1 MDRFV
6 ETQPAPDLVRFP
18 GDGRPLPPV
27 SPTCI
32 DLFSGA
38 GGLAEG
44 FRAAGFSV
52 LAANDSDLAA
62 ASTFRRNF
70 PEADCF
76 VGPISAL
83 RGSHLTAVS
92 AVKAGSLDCL
102 IGGPPCQAFSYNNHQ
117 RSESDV
123 RAGLFRDY
131 LRIVKALRPKA
142 LVMENVPG
150 ILTVGGGSVVEEI
163 YESLETLGYECEGR
177 ILYARDFGVPQLR
190 RRVFFIATRLGWDEE
205 LFPDGTFGPC
215 AKPKSRSNRY
225 IHIWDRQPGE
235 RYGHLNAVKVGPAIS
250 DLPAIENGGGSDR
263 LRYATPARNVL
274 QKMLRNGERFVPN
287 HETRT
292 LRGLM
297 MERLRFIP
305 EGGSW
310 RDIPFRLLPAGMQ
323 RAQRNSHTTRYGRLS
338 RHGVCS
344 TILTKCDPHWG
355 RYIHPS
361 QDRLISVREAARL
374 QSFPDHFKF
383 YGSISDQYRQVGNA
397 VPPLMAAA
405 VGRAVRGHISSRQQ

>member
-1 MDRFV
+1 MNRFV
-6 ETQPAPDLVRFP
+6 ETQPASNLVRFP
-18 GDGRPLPPV
+18 GEGRSQPPEG
-27 SPTCI
+27 PTCV

-38 GGLAEG
+38 GGLADG
-44 FRAAGFSV
+44 FRAGGFSV
-52 LAANDSDLAA
+52 LAANDSDPAA
-62 ASTFRRNF
+62 GVTFRRNF
-70 PEADCF
+70 PEADF
-76 VGPISAL
+76 FAGPISRL
-83 RGSHLTAVS
+83 RGTHLLAAAGVE
-92 AVKAGSLDCL
+92 VGSLDCL

-131 LRIVKALRPKA
+131 LRIVRALRPKA

-163 YESLETLGYECEGR
+163 YESLEALGYECEGR
-177 ILYARDFGVPQLR
+177 TLYARDFGVPQLR

-215 AKPKSRSNRY
+215 PKPRHGDY
-225 IHIWDRQPGE
+225 VHAWERQSGQN
-235 RYGHLNAVKVGPAIS
+235 YGHLNAVKVGPAIS
-250 DLPAIENGGGSDR
+250 DLPVIANGGGGDW
-263 LRYATPARNVL
+263 LRYAAPARTIL
-274 QKMLRNGERFVPN
+274 QKTLRNGERFVPN
-287 HETRT
+287 HKTRT
-292 LRGLM
+292 LRSLM

-310 RDIPFRLLPAGMQ
+310 RDIPFQLLPAGMQ

-361 QDRLISVREAARL
+361 QDRIISVREAARL
-374 QSFPDHFKF
+374 QSFPDRLRF

-397 VPPLMAAA
+397 VPPLMAEA
-405 VGRAVRGHISSRQQ
+405 VARAVRRHTDSRQP

>member
-1 MDRFV
+1 M
-6 ETQPAPDLVRFP
+6 ETQPGSNLVRFP
-18 GDGRPLPPV
+18 GEGRPQTPEG
-27 SPTCI
+27 PTCI

-44 FRAAGFSV
+44 FRAAGFAV
-52 LAANDSDLAA
+52 LAANDSDPAA
-62 ASTFRRNF
+62 GTTFRRNF
-70 PEADCF
+70 PEADF
-76 VGPISAL
+76 LAGPISTL
-83 RGSHLTAVS
+83 RGSHLIAV
-92 AVKAGSLDCL
+92 ATVEVGSLDCL

-163 YESLETLGYECEGR
+163 YESLEALGYECEGR

-190 RRVFFIATRLGWDEE
+190 RRVFFIATRLGWNEE
-205 LFPDGTFGPC
+205 LFPEGTFGPC
-215 AKPKSRSNRY
+215 PKPKPRSNDY
-225 IHIWDRQPGE
+225 IHTWDRQAGQ

-250 DLPAIENGGGSDR
+250 DLRAIGNGGGADR
-263 LRYATPARNVL
+263 LPYTTPARTIL

-287 HETRT
+287 HKTRT
-292 LRGLM
+292 LGALM

-305 EGGSW
+305 QGGSW
-310 RDIPFRLLPAGMQ
+310 RDIPFQLLPTGMQ

-338 RHGVCS
+338 GFGVCS

-361 QDRLISVREAARL
+361 QDRIISVREAARL
-374 QSFPDHFKF
+374 QSFPDRFKF
-383 YGSISDQYRQVGNA
+383 YGSLSDQYRQVGNA
-397 VPPLMAAA
+397 VPPFMAAA
-405 VGRAVRGHISSRQQ
+405 VARAVRGHVRSR

>member
-1 MDRFV
+1 V
-6 ETQPAPDLVRFP
+6 ETQPASNLVRFR
-18 GDGRPLPPV
+18 GKGRPQPPEG
-27 SPTCI
+27 PTCI
-32 DLFSGA
+32 DLFSCA

-52 LAANDSDLAA
+52 LAANDSDPPAGV
-62 ASTFRRNF
+62 TFRRNF
-70 PEADCF
+70 PEAEF
-76 VGPISAL
+76 FAGPISRL
-83 RGSHLTAVS
+83 RGDHLITAS
-92 AVKAGSLDCL
+92 AVKVGSLDCL

-150 ILTVGGGSVVEEI
+150 ILTVGGGAVVEEI
-163 YESLETLGYECEGR
+163 YESLEAFGYECEGR

-205 LFPDGTFGPC
+205 LFPEGTFGPC
-215 AKPKSRSNRY
+215 PKPKPRHDDY
-225 IHIWDRQPGE
+225 VHAWERQPGQH
-235 RYGHLNAVKVGPAIS
+235 YGHLNAVKVGAAIS
-250 DLPAIENGGGSDR
+250 DLPAIANGGGADR
-263 LRYATPARNVL
+263 LRYAAPARTIL
-274 QKMLRNGERFVPN
+274 QKMFRNGERFAPN
-287 HETRT
+287 HKTRT
-292 LRGLM
+292 LGSLM

-305 EGGSW
+305 PGGSG
-310 RDIPFRLLPAGMQ
+310 RDIPFQLLPAGMQ

-361 QDRLISVREAARL
+361 QDRIISVREAARL
-374 QSFPDHFKF
+374 QSFPDRFKF

-405 VGRAVRGHISSRQQ
+405 VGRAVRHHIDSGQP

>member
-1 MDRFV
+1 M

-18 GDGRPLPPV
+18 GKGRPQPPEG
-27 SPTCI
+27 PTCI

-44 FRAAGFSV
+44 FRAAGFSI
-52 LAANDSDLAA
+52 LAANDSDPAA
-62 ASTFRRNF
+62 GVTFRRNF
-70 PEADCF
+70 PEADF
-76 VGPISAL
+76 FAGPISRL
-83 RGSHLTAVS
+83 RGTHLIAAS
-92 AVKAGSLDCL
+92 AGKVGSLDCL

-150 ILTVGGGSVVEEI
+150 ILTVGGGTVVEEI
-163 YESLETLGYECEGR
+163 YESLEALGYECEGR

-190 RRVFFIATRLGWDEE
+190 QRVFFVATRLGWDEE
-205 LFPDGTFGPC
+205 LFPEGTFGPC
-215 AKPKSRSNRY
+215 PKPKPRHDDYVHTWERQS
-225 IHIWDRQPGE
+225 DRH
-235 RYGHLNAVKVGPAIS
+235 YGHLNAVKVGPAIS
-250 DLPAIENGGGSDR
+250 DLPAIPNGGGADR
-263 LRYATPARNVL
+263 LRYAAPPRTIL

-287 HETRT
+287 HKTRT
-292 LRGLM
+292 LGGLM

-305 EGGSW
+305 QGGSW
-310 RDIPFRLLPAGMQ
+310 RDIPFQLLPAGMQ

-361 QDRLISVREAARL
+361 QDRIISVREAARL
-374 QSFPDHFKF
+374 QSFPDRFEF
-383 YGSISDQYRQVGNA
+383 YGYMSDQYRQVGNA

-405 VGRAVRGHISSRQQ
+405 VGRAVRRHIDSRQP